1 MAKKSEV
8 WDHFLREG
16 DLAKCNICNASICCK
31 GGCASAMRNHCRN
44 KHQVSFNETIE
55 TVSKKRRTQLDIT
68 NYTKKESFAEILSK
82 MAATDGFS
90 FHSMV
95 KSEFIR
101 TSLREK
107 GYTPPLCPELLQVVS
122 ILSAKVSK
130 KNCQN
135 N

>member
-1 MAKKSEV
+1 MQ
-8 WDHFLREG
+8 HLQ
-16 DLAKCNICNASICCK
+16 CINCCK

-135 N
+135 NLQI